1 MEQATAECPVLLETP
16 SGQGTETLVGQDE
29 FIAFFQQFD
38 DPRLRICV
46 DTCHVF
52 AAGIDPLTYIK
63 AVEQV
68 NPHLLQ
74 LIHLNDSKAPCG
86 SCVDR
91 HEAIG
96 QGHIGMEKMRE
107 IIVYGESKRYPM
119 VYEG

>member
-1 MEQATAECPVLLETP
+1 MFF
-16 SGQGTETLVGQDE
+16 
-29 FIAFFQQFD
+29 FIFI

-46 DTCHVF
+46 DTCHVY

-63 AVEQV
+63 AVEKV
-68 NPHLLQ
+68 NPHVLQ

-107 IIVYGESKRYPM
+107 MIAYCEAKRAILWYMKDSKKYKI
-119 VYEG
+119 